1 MAGASRFVSCG
12 FRNPVQKYSKKKRPT
27 KMGLI
32 YAVKCSVMQKS
43 AEKCS
48 KKVQKSAVLFAS
60 FRNELSVLE
69 G

>member
-32 YAVKCSVMQKS
+32 
-43 AEKCS
+43 
-48 KKVQKSAVLFAS
+48 FGN
-60 FRNELSVLE
+60 FRKTFRKEWRYMAIFPRTLSE
-69 G
+69 TF